1 MPTWISDIFR
11 TILSLFDRVV
21 YWFLGLL
28 VSLFDQIASVRLFEE
43 GTIKAFS
50 ERIFFLVS
58 IIMIFK
64 VSFSIIKYI
73 INPDTFSDKE
83 KGMGKVIQ
91 NVILVLVS
99 LVCIQPVFNF
109 SYDLQQRVLDSQII
123 EKVVLGVSIGDNTNG
138 VSADEQK
145 NVKDRIPFNL
155 LTSFIR
161 PNVTD
166 IPYFNY
172 NNDKGMYFC
181 RYKSDSE
188 NDDGV
193 GMYQETSDGRASG
206 TYNEAFGTCIN
217 DHTKENQTKY
227 VVNSGAS
234 NRSEKQGT
242 TGDIYNEAQ
251 KSYNYSMLLDII
263 NHRYN
268 DNSDLYLF
276 DYRFIVSTAAGIFV
290 AIMYLNFCID
300 LAVRAVKFGFLQLIA
315 PIPIISM
322 IDPKSSKSGMMS
334 KWVHNCI
341 GTYLGLFIRI
351 AVVNFAIFII
361 DLVFNNKITITSGGE
376 AGLFL
381 KVVILF
387 GAIMFAKE
395 APKLI
400 NELTGNK
407 LGGDFKMNPL
417 SRMPGIKT
425 ANKLGGAA
433 LTGAVGGIGGAVA
446 AGIATGRNGKNA
458 GSIVG
463 SSLMGLGRGIFG
475 GMKSGYAGG
484 LKGVVGKT
492 GQTVSGIGNKYTK
505 YGSSTVGDR
514 IGSKVKSTFGLQT
527 EADNQD
533 KIIDIMKESSAAYDA
548 IDSYMEK
555 EILKNKDGLS
565 DDVVAAKN
573 AIDMIGAV
581 DREQF
586 FVNTTDAHGR
596 VISRTFDQAAYENAV
611 QEQAKLKADKEQ
623 QYYKALKARKQ
634 SYFEDHKNDAQIQT
648 NLTIINKNQEKIGN
662 NKYTNSNS
670 TITGYVGDSS
680 VTFNQI
686 DDYNKALRDQS
697 AIIKT
702 DDAMKYNR
710 KHDARNSTGSK

>member
-1 MPTWISDIFR
+1 M
-11 TILSLFDRVV
+11 
-21 YWFLGLL
+21 
-28 VSLFDQIASVRLFEE
+28 
-43 GTIKAFS
+43 
-50 ERIFFLVS
+50 
-58 IIMIFK
+58 
-64 VSFSIIKYI
+64 
-73 INPDTFSDKE
+73 
-83 KGMGKVIQ
+83 
-91 NVILVLVS
+91 
-99 LVCIQPVFNF
+99 
-109 SYDLQQRVLDSQII
+109 
-123 EKVVLGVSIGDNTNG
+123 
-138 VSADEQK
+138 
-145 NVKDRIPFNL
+145 
-155 LTSFIR
+155 
-161 PNVTD
+161 
-166 IPYFNY
+166 
-172 NNDKGMYFC
+172 
-181 RYKSDSE
+181 
-188 NDDGV
+188 
-193 GMYQETSDGRASG
+193 
-206 TYNEAFGTCIN
+206 
-217 DHTKENQTKY
+217 
-227 VVNSGAS
+227 
-234 NRSEKQGT
+234 
-242 TGDIYNEAQ
+242 
-251 KSYNYSMLLDII
+251 
-263 NHRYN
+263 
-268 DNSDLYLF
+268 
-276 DYRFIVSTAAGIFV
+276 
-290 AIMYLNFCID
+290 
-300 LAVRAVKFGFLQLIA
+300 
-315 PIPIISM
+315 
-322 IDPKSSKSGMMS
+322 
-334 KWVHNCI
+334 
-341 GTYLGLFIRI
+341 
-351 AVVNFAIFII
+351 
-361 DLVFNNKITITSGGE
+361 
-376 AGLFL
+376 FL

>member
-1 MPTWISDIFR
+1 MWTWISDIFR

-28 VSLFDQIASVRLFEE
+28 VSLFDQIASVRVFESD
-43 GTIKAFS
+43 TVKAFS

-58 IIMIFK
+58 VIMVFK

-73 INPDTFSDKE
+73 INPDTFTDNE
-83 KGMGKVIQ
+83 RGMGKVIR

-99 LVCIQPVFNF
+99 LACVQSIFQF
-109 SYDLQQRVLDSQII
+109 SYDLQDRILESQII
-123 EKVVLGVSIGDNTNG
+123 EKVILGVKIDENTNG

-161 PNVTD
+161 PNAEE

-172 NNDKGMYFC
+172 NDDKGMYFC
-181 RYKSDSE
+181 KKKSDSE

-217 DHTKENQTKY
+217 EHTKEDNTKY
-227 VVNSGAS
+227 VVNSGTP
-234 NRSEKQGT
+234 NRSEKMGT

-268 DNSDLYLF
+268 DDSNLYLF

-300 LAVRAVKFGFLQLIA
+300 LAIRAVKFGFLQLIA

-322 IDPKSSKSGMMS
+322 VDPKSSKSGMMS

-351 AVVNFAIFII
+351 AVVNFAIFVIN
-361 DLVFNNKITITSGGE
+361 LVFSNKITIASGGE

-400 NELTGNK
+400 NELTDGK

-417 SRMPGIKT
+417 SRMPG
-425 ANKLGGAA
+425 GAA
-433 LTGAVGGIGGAVA
+433 VGALAGGLAGLGAGAVGGGLATAGAAIGSLGQGAWSAAKGEGFKFNSDRVARAARNMGHKTANRATGMAGNTLKGLGLKNVSIPTPYSKEKDNRADYRAANKAMKLEDKAKKLYSDNTSKDENGNKVIDYENLYKNEAFRDAVIERESAKQQMVA
-446 AGIATGRNGKNA
+446 AENEL
-458 GSIVG
+458 
-463 SSLMGLGRGIFG
+463 SSL
-475 GMKSGYAGG
+475 
-484 LKGVVGKT
+484 
-492 GQTVSGIGNKYTK
+492 QTRLQQGDTSVDAQMINNAKKAAKDTSDNYT
-505 YGSSTVGDR
+505 
-514 IGSKVKSTFGLQT
+514 L
-527 EADNQD
+527 ADNRVKERG
-533 KIIDIMKESSAAYDA
+533 KIYTSDYKNYQLYKQGKE
-548 IDSYMEK
+548 
-555 EILKNKDGLS
+555 LS
-565 DDVVAAKN
+565 ELSR
-573 AIDMIGAV
+573 AV
-581 DREQF
+581 DPNNSNPTYNATAAAQQQSVGQVPF
-586 FVNTTDAHGR
+586 SQQQTGGQMPSVTPP
-596 VISRTFDQAAYENAV
+596 SRSGN
-611 QEQAKLKADKEQ
+611 
-623 QYYKALKARKQ
+623 
-634 SYFEDHKNDAQIQT
+634 
-648 NLTIINKNQEKIGN
+648 GN
-662 NKYTNSNS
+662 NGNN
-670 TITGYVGDSS
+670 
-680 VTFNQI
+680 NP
-686 DDYNKALRDQS
+686 
-697 AIIKT
+697 
-702 DDAMKYNR
+702 
-710 KHDARNSTGSK
+710 

>member
-1 MPTWISDIFR
+1 
-11 TILSLFDRVV
+11 
-21 YWFLGLL
+21 
-28 VSLFDQIASVRLFEE
+28 
-43 GTIKAFS
+43 
-50 ERIFFLVS
+50 
-58 IIMIFK
+58 
-64 VSFSIIKYI
+64 
-73 INPDTFSDKE
+73 
-83 KGMGKVIQ
+83 
-91 NVILVLVS
+91 
-99 LVCIQPVFNF
+99 
-109 SYDLQQRVLDSQII
+109 
-123 EKVVLGVSIGDNTNG
+123 
-138 VSADEQK
+138 
-145 NVKDRIPFNL
+145 
-155 LTSFIR
+155 
-161 PNVTD
+161 
-166 IPYFNY
+166 
-172 NNDKGMYFC
+172 
-181 RYKSDSE
+181 
-188 NDDGV
+188 
-193 GMYQETSDGRASG
+193 
-206 TYNEAFGTCIN
+206 
-217 DHTKENQTKY
+217 
-227 VVNSGAS
+227 
-234 NRSEKQGT
+234 
-242 TGDIYNEAQ
+242 
-251 KSYNYSMLLDII
+251 
-263 NHRYN
+263 
-268 DNSDLYLF
+268 
-276 DYRFIVSTAAGIFV
+276 
-290 AIMYLNFCID
+290 
-300 LAVRAVKFGFLQLIA
+300 
-315 PIPIISM
+315 
-322 IDPKSSKSGMMS
+322 
-334 KWVHNCI
+334 
-341 GTYLGLFIRI
+341 
-351 AVVNFAIFII
+351 
-361 DLVFNNKITITSGGE
+361 
-376 AGLFL
+376 
-381 KVVILF
+381 
-387 GAIMFAKE
+387 
-395 APKLI
+395 
-400 NELTGNK
+400 
-407 LGGDFKMNPL
+407 
-417 SRMPGIKT
+417 
-425 ANKLGGAA
+425 
-433 LTGAVGGIGGAVA
+433 
-446 AGIATGRNGKNA
+446 
-458 GSIVG
+458 
-463 SSLMGLGRGIFG
+463 MGLGRGIFG